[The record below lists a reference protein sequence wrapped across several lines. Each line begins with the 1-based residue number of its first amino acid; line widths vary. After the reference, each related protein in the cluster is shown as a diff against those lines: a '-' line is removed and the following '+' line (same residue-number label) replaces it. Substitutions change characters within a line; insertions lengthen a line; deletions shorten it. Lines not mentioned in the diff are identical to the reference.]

1 MSKDESIENDRR
13 AFFERVRKAIQDR
26 GRPIVCE
33 SELEVLWSG
42 PNGRFDQEKVH
53 QAFQR
58 EGLHL
63 DSFNLV

>member
-13 AFFERVRKAIQDR
+13 VFFERVRKVIQDG
-26 GRPIVCE
+26 GRPIVYE
-33 SELEVLWSG
+33 SELERLWSG
-42 PNGRFDQEKVH
+42 HNGHFDQQKVH

-58 EGLHL
+58 EGLHF